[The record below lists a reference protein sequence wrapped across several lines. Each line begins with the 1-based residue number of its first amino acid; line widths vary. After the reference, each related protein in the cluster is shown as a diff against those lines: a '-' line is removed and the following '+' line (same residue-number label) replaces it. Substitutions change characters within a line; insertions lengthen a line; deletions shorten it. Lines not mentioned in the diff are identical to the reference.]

1 MASTAPHRLALL
13 LLVAALPAA
22 MSSCAGEDFPSGR
35 SYVTCEDLPY
45 LGASLH
51 WTYDASGPSLS
62 LAFVAAPA
70 APGGWVAWGINPAGT
85 GMVGAQALVALA
97 GGTANSSVQAVVR
110 TYNITGYA
118 PLGVAPTPIAFPATG
133 LAADVGGGGKVRLY
147 ATLRLDNKGVKK
159 VVNHVWQVGSSVTR
173 GAPDMHAMDPDNLA
187 SKGKLVLSD
196 GAAASAPAPA
206 GGPSSSGDGSGDG
219 TPLSRAISRAA
230 DTAGVPAPAV
240 LVLAV
245 LGFLTMTIINS
256 KTQKTLLYSVLE

>member
-1 MASTAPHRLALL
+1 
-13 LLVAALPAA
+13 
-22 MSSCAGEDFPSGR
+22 
-35 SYVTCEDLPY
+35 
-45 LGASLH
+45 
-51 WTYDASGPSLS
+51 
-62 LAFVAAPA
+62 
-70 APGGWVAWGINPAGT
+70 
-85 GMVGAQALVALA
+85 MVGAQALVALA
-97 GGTANSSVQAVVR
+97 AGTANSSVQAVVR

-187 SKGKLVLSD
+187 PKGKLVLSD

-219 TPLSRAISRAA
+219 SPLSRAISRAA
-230 DTAGVPAPAV
+230 DTAGVSAPAV

-245 LGFLTMTIINS
+245 LGFLTM
-256 KTQKTLLYSVLE
+256 VW